1 MSQQYNP
8 AVERQLA
15 HNRRRAC
22 RRHQRNRMEL
32 LPGRSLH
39 FDQPSKAMH
48 VSADDSGH
56 KFVLMVEQRGGV
68 E

>member
-1 MSQQYNP
+1 MAAP
-8 AVERQLA
+8 
-15 HNRRRAC
+15 C
-22 RRHQRNRMEL
+22 F
-32 LPGRSLH
+32 